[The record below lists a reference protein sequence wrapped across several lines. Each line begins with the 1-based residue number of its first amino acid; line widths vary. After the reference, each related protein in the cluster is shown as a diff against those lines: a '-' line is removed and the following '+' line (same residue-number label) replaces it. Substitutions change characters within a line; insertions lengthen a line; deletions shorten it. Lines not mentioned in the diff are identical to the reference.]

1 MRWGSSSSSSASSPG
16 GGTGAG
22 QPGKGKPAITIGDK
36 KFTEEFILG
45 ELYAQALR
53 AKGYTVAVKGDIGSS
68 EIVDKA
74 LTSNQ
79 IQMYPDYVSTIL
91 SVRAHQNTPPK
102 SAGATYQAATRFE
115 QSRSFTL
122 LDPTPFYDTNS
133 IATLPVF
140 AMKWD
145 LTTISDLK
153 KVGSFGYADTPENLN
168 RLQGVVGLHR
178 VYSLTR
184 LKFVPIA
191 IGLQYSALTRGDVQ
205 TADVFSTDAQLTQIK
220 LTLLSDNQHI
230 FDFRN
235 VAPVVSA
242 KLLQAEG
249 PGFAQTLN
257 AVSSKLTTPA
267 IRSMNAAG
275 AINKQQPAAVAKTF
289 LKANGLALKQTT
301 RGSPTTEQAAT
312 RRGGK

>member
-1 MRWGSSSSSSASSPG
+1 
-16 GGTGAG
+16 
-22 QPGKGKPAITIGDK
+22 
-36 KFTEEFILG
+36 
-45 ELYAQALR
+45 
-53 AKGYTVAVKGDIGSS
+53 VAVKSDIGSS

-79 IQMYPDYVSTIL
+79 IQMYPDYVGRIL
-91 SVRAHQNTPPK
+91 SVHAHQNTPPK
-102 SAGATYQAATRFE
+102 SARATYQAAKRFE

-133 IATLPVF
+133 VATLPVF
-140 AMKWD
+140 AMKWG

-153 KVGSFGYADTPENLN
+153 KLGSFGYADTPENLN
-168 RLQGVVGLHR
+168 CLQGVAGLHR
-178 VYSLTR
+178 VYGLRR

-191 IGLQYSALTRGDVQ
+191 IGLQYPALTRGDMQ

-230 FDFRN
+230 FDFQD
-235 VAPVVSA
+235 VAPVVSS
-242 KLLQAEG
+242 KVLQAEG
-249 PGFAQTLN
+249 RSAQRVN

-267 IRSMNAAG
+267 IRSMNAVV
-275 AINKQQPAAVAKTF
+275 AINKQQPAAVARTF
-289 LKANGLALKQTT
+289 LKANGLARKQTT
-301 RGSPTTEQAAT
+301 SGSPTTAQAAT